1 MSSAK
6 GEHLVEIGGRTL
18 RACIEGASTGPW
30 LILSNSIATDL
41 GVWDEIIP
49 ALGRDHRILRYDTR
63 GHGRSTPVDL
73 DRAESTTFA
82 DLAADAIGLLDQF
95 AIDRAE
101 FIGLSLGGVTAW
113 SAAMAAPER
122 FRSLTIIGARAD
134 MPEPL
139 VKAWT
144 DRIETVRM
152 GGMAAE
158 RDATLTRW
166 FTADFRRD
174 HPAAVARIAA
184 MIEATS
190 PGGFIA
196 GASAL
201 KKLDYLP
208 QLNRISV
215 PTLLL
220 AGASDGAM
228 PDVVAAI
235 AKQMPRA
242 EFKVIDGGGHLLPVD
257 SGAATAERVLRFL
270 AATR

>member
-1 MSSAK
+1 MNAAQ
-6 GEHLVEIGGRTL
+6 GEHSVALGGRTL
-18 RACIEGASTGPW
+18 HVRIDGAATGPW
-30 LILSNSIATDL
+30 QILSNSIATDL

-63 GHGRSTPVDL
+63 GHGRSAPVDAVT
-73 DRAESTTFA
+73 AEATSFA
-82 DLAADAIGLLDQF
+82 DLAADAIGLLDHF
-95 AIDRAE
+95 AIGKAD
-101 FIGLSLGGVTAW
+101 FIGLSLGGMTAW
-113 SAAMAAPER
+113 GAALAAPER

-134 MPEPL
+134 MPEPM
-139 VKAWT
+139 VKAWSE
-144 DRIETVRM
+144 RIATVRQ
-152 GGMAAE
+152 GGMKAE
-158 RDATLTRW
+158 RDATLARW

-174 HPAAVARIAA
+174 HPAAVARISA

-201 KKLDYLP
+201 RRLDYLP
-208 QLNRISV
+208 QLGRVSA

-228 PDVVAAI
+228 PDVVAAVT
-235 AKQMPRA
+235 KQIPYA
-242 EFKVIDGGGHLLPVD
+242 EFDVLKGGGHLLPVD
-257 SGAATAERVLRFL
+257 SGAATAARIVRFL